1 MVVVDHRNHIA
12 VMSDTLIDM
21 TGGYAEHD
29 FTTGHAFGLSR
40 PQKLILSGQDSIYVM
55 WAGDGNADGQVTA
68 PDFNLWNAATTT
80 GATGYQASDYSMNA
94 QVTAPDFNL
103 WNANTTA
110 GAATGLRDA
119 QADLLIP
126 RTGGSTPL
134 SLQTSTAEPGS
145 YVRLR
150 VTRDT
155 GQDFWLDV
163 EARADSSSLPA
174 NTLASAVLD
183 VFYDH
188 TELTLTSTD
197 RGVLQSGTYLN
208 SVQQLDKDGDRFIRI
223 TYRASSGGSPW
234 HDLDTDWEVI
244 HKLYFDRSPP
254 KQDDGTS
261 IRPRTV
267 TIGFYDSHANSNGS
281 NRVNET
287 IPVIQ

>member
-1 MVVVDHRNHIA
+1 
-12 VMSDTLIDM
+12 DTV
-21 TGGYAEHD
+21 
-29 FTTGHAFGLSR
+29 
-40 PQKLILSGQDSIYVM
+40 YVM
-55 WAGDGNADGQVTA
+55 WAGDGNGDGQVTA
-68 PDFNLWNAATTT
+68 PDFNLWNAATTA
-80 GATGYQASDYSMNA
+80 GQTGYRPSDYNMDA

-110 GAATGLRDA
+110 GAATGFSDQL
-119 QADLLIP
+119 ADLLIP
-126 RTGGSTPL
+126 RTGGGGAQE
-134 SLQTSTAEPGS
+134 LQTLTTGAGS
-145 YVRLR
+145 VVRLV
-150 VTRDT
+150 VTRNT

-163 EARADSSSLPA
+163 EARADSSALTA
-174 NTLASAVLD
+174 NTLASAVVD

-188 TELTLTSTD
+188 TELTLASTD

-223 TYRASSGGSPW
+223 THRASSGGSPW

-281 NRVNET
+281 KWVNET